1 MYWGK
6 LGAIAATT
14 LLLAGCSGGTTA
26 TQTPSPT
33 STLVANSQTGDP
45 AADKLI
51 EIIKRSCALGQSKG
65 MAIYVPNRKETIY
78 SFPVEAGASQLDDLN
93 YMTLSGG
100 KYEIAG
106 WPGGDPLCVASMYVE
121 RLVPIG
127 SPENADGVV
136 FDYELKKI
144 DESTYDLGLYQQ
156 SSIRSFTRYH
166 FEDNL
171 ITSMKWDNGYSFS
184 ITYGPLDQKINAAR
198 QKALVEE
205 GMQYLPIGQKV
216 WGMTLAEAKVYLKK
230 QGLTLLV
237 GGKDGEYFFPSGP
250 PGGKSDPKRMIVN
263 IMEGKIV
270 GVWTM

>member
-6 LGAIAATT
+6 LSAILATT
-14 LLLAGCSGGTTA
+14 GLLAGCATGTTA
-26 TQTPSPT
+26 LQTPSPT
-33 STLVANSQTGDP
+33 STLVAKSQTGDP

-51 EIIKRSCALGQSKG
+51 EIIKESCALGQSKG
-65 MAIYVPNRKETIY
+65 MAIYIPKEKETIY
-78 SFPVEAGASQLDDLN
+78 SFPVESGASQPDNLN
-93 YMTLSGG
+93 QMTLRGG

-106 WPGGDPLCVASMYVE
+106 WPDGDPLCLASMYVE
-121 RLVPIG
+121 RLVPKG
-127 SPENADGVV
+127 SPANADGVV
-136 FDYELKKI
+136 FDFELKKI

-156 SSIRSFTRYH
+156 SSTRSFTRYH
-166 FEDNL
+166 FEENL
-171 ITSMKWDNGYSFS
+171 ITSMKRENGYSFS
-184 ITYGPLDQKINAAR
+184 ITYGPLDQKISAAR

-230 QGLTLLV
+230 HGLTLLV
-237 GGKDGEYFFPSGP
+237 GGKDGEYFYPSGP